1 MLIRVIP
8 LILASLLL
16 AAHFLRDGNLVLTLL
31 CGSFPL
37 LLLIKKPWSWLA
49 GQLFA
54 YSGAVVWLYITVALV
69 QQRIYWGMPWFRLVM
84 ILGGVAVFTS
94 WAGYLLNAAPVK
106 EKYLS

>member
-16 AAHFLRDGNLVLTLL
+16 AAHFLRDESLMLTFM
-31 CGSFPL
+31 CGMVPL
-37 LLLIKKPWSWLA
+37 LLLIKKRWSWLA
-49 GQLFA
+49 VQLLTYA
-54 YSGAVVWLYITVALV
+54 GAAVWLYTTITLV
-69 QQRIYWGMPWFRLVM
+69 QERIYWGIPWSRLAM
-84 ILGGVAVFTS
+84 ILGGVALFTS

>member
-16 AAHFLRDGNLVLTLL
+16 AAHFLRDGNLMITLI
-31 CGSFPL
+31 CGLLPL
-37 LLLIKKPWSWLA
+37 LLLIKKRWSWLA
-49 GQLFA
+49 VQLFA
-54 YSGAVVWLYITVALV
+54 YSGAAVWLYTTVAIL
-69 QQRIYWGMPWFRLVM
+69 QQRIYWGMPWGRMVM
-84 ILGGVAVFTS
+84 ILGGVALFTS